1 MNLITATTTKSD
13 DEYKLDNVRS
23 TKSSF
28 DEVDKE
34 FDDYSSL
41 RNWRKQDVERTK
53 SMIDSDDYIIEFDK
67 NKSEVQI
74 SNENRITL
82 LARKYISGKLSV
94 EEESRLIIEKERVEQ
109 LIPMVT
115 IEDYKLVGDMI
126 ADVKKIQDKQKAI
139 KEKLN
144 IK

>member
-13 DEYKLDNVRS
+13 DMYKLDNGSLTR
-23 TKSSF
+23 SSF
-28 DEVDKE
+28 DEIEKDL
-34 FDDYSSL
+34 DDYSSL
-41 RNWRKQDVERTK
+41 RNWKNQDLKRTNY
-53 SMIDSDDYIIEFDK
+53 IDSDDYIIEFDK

-82 LARKYISGKLSV
+82 LARKYISGKLSL
-94 EEESRLIIEKERVEQ
+94 EEESRLLIEKERVKQ
-109 LIPMVT
+109 LIPLVT
-115 IEDYKLVGDMI
+115 IEDYKLVGDML